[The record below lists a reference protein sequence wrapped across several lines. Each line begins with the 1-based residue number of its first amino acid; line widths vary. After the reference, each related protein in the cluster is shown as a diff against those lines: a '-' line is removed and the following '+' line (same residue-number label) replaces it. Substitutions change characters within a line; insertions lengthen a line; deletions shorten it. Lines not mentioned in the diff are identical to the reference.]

1 MDHPSHGP
9 CRDPSLARPRKQQAP
24 QMWESG
30 RASTGSPAHSLRG
43 KPPLEPLPRT
53 ARGSTVQELCRCRG
67 RARCGAASAPCP
79 RIMGS
84 AARSRLRRASGRTR
98 PAAVLELRPGVVVT
112 AVFLFL
118 TAAWGSPGDR
128 PAPVP
133 PGQHV
138 TFTATAYCDTGTTK
152 AGVRTRSG
160 VAAADPR
167 VLPVGSVVRL
177 QSPEQPRYEGI
188 YTVMDTG
195 SAVQGRRIDLF
206 ISDCREAKAF
216 GLRQVLVRVLRLG
229 WNPQASAPSSSEP

>member
-1 MDHPSHGP
+1 M
-9 CRDPSLARPRKQQAP
+9 
-24 QMWESG
+24 
-30 RASTGSPAHSLRG
+30 
-43 KPPLEPLPRT
+43 
-53 ARGSTVQELCRCRG
+53 
-67 RARCGAASAPCP
+67 
-79 RIMGS
+79 
-84 AARSRLRRASGRTR
+84 
-98 PAAVLELRPGVVVT
+98 LELRAGVAVA

-118 TAAWGSPGDR
+118 TVAWGSPGDH
-128 PAPVP
+128 PV

-195 SAVQGRRIDLF
+195 SAVQGRRIDLY
-206 ISDCREAKAF
+206 ISDCREAKEF
-216 GLRQVLVRVLRLG
+216 GLKQVGVRVLRLG
-229 WNPQASAPSSSEP
+229 WNPQASAPSSGRP